1 MKKIYVLVLKSY
13 LGPMVITFFIAV
25 FILLMQF
32 LWLHVDDMVGKGL
45 EWYII
50 AKLMFY
56 ASATFVPLALPLSV
70 LLSSLMTFGN
80 LGEHYELVAMKAAG
94 ISLSKV
100 MKPLIVLSIGLSLL
114 TFYFSNFVLPFANLK
129 FRTILYEVR
138 QQKLSL
144 NIKEGVFYNGLDEYV
159 IRVGKKEKDGKTI
172 RNVKIYDHSLRQGN
186 VNLTTAEWG
195 TMELTGDKKYLIFKL
210 YNGCNYL
217 EKTEQRDYSRKRQF
231 QRTSFKEESRRFDLS
246 SFSMTQTNEDLF
258 RSHYSMLNLSQL
270 IDFQDSVTTQLE
282 TKKED
287 IARIALDNYSFL
299 KNIYKAKLLPDTLPA
314 LKSPFLSN
322 FTKEESQKI
331 TDQALVS
338 ARNLKEVLISQA
350 EELDS
355 REKKLYRYQIEIQRK
370 FTLAVACLILFFIG
384 APLGAIIRKGGFGL
398 PVVFA
403 VIFFVIY
410 HVLSMTSE
418 KFSREGVL
426 PAWQGMWIA
435 TLIFLPIGII
445 LTLKATTD
453 APLMDAE
460 AWKKR
465 IARVTIKKPNSKKQ

>member
-1 MKKIYVLVLKSY
+1 
-13 LGPMVITFFIAV
+13 
-25 FILLMQF
+25 MQF
-32 LWLHVDDMVGKGL
+32 LWLHIDDMVGKGL
-45 EWYII
+45 EWYVI

-94 ISLSKV
+94 ISLRKV
-100 MKPLIVLSIGLSLL
+100 MKPLIVLSFGLSLL
-114 TFYFSNFVLPFANLK
+114 TFYFSNNVLPFANLK

-144 NIKEGVFYNGLDEYV
+144 NIKEGIFYNGLDDYV
-159 IRVGKKEKDGKTI
+159 IRVGKKEQDGKTI

-186 VNLTTAEWG
+186 INLTMADWG
-195 TMELTGDKKYLIFKL
+195 TMELTKDKKYLIFKL

-217 EKTEQRDYSRKRQF
+217 EKTDQRNYYRKRQF
-231 QRTSFKEESRRFDLS
+231 QRTNFKEESRRFDLS

-258 RSHYSMLNLSQL
+258 RTHYSMLNLRQL
-270 IDFQDSVTTQLE
+270 LHFEDSVVNQLD
-282 TKKED
+282 KKQESIIQNTMD
-287 IARIALDNYSFL
+287 SYFYMRNH
-299 KNIYKAKLLPDTLPA
+299 YKGKAVPDTMKA
-314 LKSPFLSN
+314 LKPVFLSN
-322 FTKEESQKI
+322 FTPAQAKNYI
-331 TDQALVS
+331 DQALTS
-338 ARNLKEVLISQA
+338 ARNMKEVIISQ
-350 EELDS
+350 EEEMTS
-355 REKKLYRYQIEIQRK
+355 RDKKLNRYQIEIQRK
-370 FTLAVACLILFFIG
+370 FTLAIACLILFFVG

-403 VIFFVIY
+403 VLFFVIY

-435 TLIFLPIGII
+435 TIIFLPIGII
-445 LTLKATTD
+445 LTIKATTD
-453 APLMDAE
+453 APIMDADS
-460 AWKKR
+460 WKR
-465 IARVTIKKPNSKKQ
+465 LIARLRIKKTKPSN